1 MRSFNTKFRRKPQDR
16 AEQSGTMQNKTEQ
29 GGTGQG
35 GTGQGGTEQGG
46 TEQGGTEQGGTEQ
59 GGTEQGG
66 TEQGGTGQGGTGQE
80 GTGQEGTEQGGT
92 EQGGAEQ
99 AELWRFW
106 AVFRHSLGQ
115 KWPFRAFSG
124 IAVPI
129 FREKQQQ
136 LCNRNNGV
144 ARTFSLVASL
154 DRWRQGKEAHKDS
167 AKGES
172 AERRRTRETGHGK
185 LEHVRAGNERLGHGR
200 LGHGRLEHVR
210 VGTERLGH
218 ERLRHERGCRY
229 AENIVYL
236 RVGSPLVG

>member
-16 AEQSGTMQNKTEQ
+16 TGQDRERQDRAGQSGTMQNKTEQ

-35 GTGQGGTEQGG
+35 GTEQGGAEQGG
-46 TEQGGTEQGGTEQ
+46 TEQGGTEQGGA
-59 GGTEQGG
+59 
-66 TEQGGTGQGGTGQE
+66 
-80 GTGQEGTEQGGT
+80 

-124 IAVPI
+124 TAVPL

-154 DRWRQGKEAHKDS
+154 DRWRQGKEVHKES

-172 AERRRTRETGHGK
+172 AERRRTRETK
-185 LEHVRAGNERLGHGR
+185 NERD
-200 LGHGRLEHVR
+200 
-210 VGTERLGH
+210 GTWETGTC
-218 ERLRHERGCRY
+218 ESGK
-229 AENIVYL
+229 
-236 RVGSPLVG
+236 

>member
-1 MRSFNTKFRRKPQDR
+1 
-16 AEQSGTMQNKTEQ
+16 MQNKTEQ
-29 GGTGQG
+29 GGTEEDGTEQG
-35 GTGQGGTEQGG
+35 GTGQEGTEQGG
-46 TEQGGTEQGGTEQ
+46 TEQG
-59 GGTEQGG
+59 
-66 TEQGGTGQGGTGQE
+66 

-124 IAVPI
+124 TAVPL

-154 DRWRQGKEAHKDS
+154 DRWRQGKEAHKES

-172 AERRRTRETGHGK
+172 AERRRTRETGHGR
-185 LEHVRAGNERLGHGR
+185 LEHVRVGNERLEHGR
-200 LGHGRLEHVR
+200 VEHVR
-210 VGTERLGH
+210 VGTERMGHGRLG
-218 ERLRHERGCRY
+218 HERGCRY

>member
-35 GTGQGGTEQGG
+35 GTGQGGTE
-46 TEQGGTEQGGTEQ
+46 
-59 GGTEQGG
+59 
-66 TEQGGTGQGGTGQE
+66 
-80 GTGQEGTEQGGT
+80 QEGTEQGGT

-124 IAVPI
+124 IAVPL

-185 LEHVRAGNERLGHGR
+185 LEHVRVGNERLGHGR
-200 LGHGRLEHVR
+200 LGH
-210 VGTERLGH
+210 ERLRH